1 MIEVEGG
8 LFGGLFGS
16 VIDSHRLLS
25 QLEGSP

>member
-1 MIEVEGG
+1 MIEVE
-8 LFGGLFGS
+8 GGLFGS